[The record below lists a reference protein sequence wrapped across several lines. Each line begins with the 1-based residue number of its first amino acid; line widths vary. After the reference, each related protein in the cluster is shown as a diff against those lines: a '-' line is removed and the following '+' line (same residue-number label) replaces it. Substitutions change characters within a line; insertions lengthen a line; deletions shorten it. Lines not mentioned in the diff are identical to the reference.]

1 MNAQLQAAFDAIQPE
16 LAARYATMYRGMF
29 DHMVS
34 VLGPE
39 LKGVVNSWQFA
50 RQYSQIRDIIEYVIT
65 EGRSSM
71 QMGGPKRLNEAL
83 LAKKSDQQAHFAIEK
98 WIGKINQ
105 KLGDLNDVSVNR
117 FGGCEF
123 VIFGSRNG
131 KAIKIEQSIIV
142 KSSSKGALFNQFPA
156 RIYVDGKFTSEA
168 AYKAMFA

>member
-1 MNAQLQAAFDAIQPE
+1 MNAQLQAALDAIKPE
-16 LAARYATMYRGMF
+16 LADRYANMYRGMF
-29 DHMVS
+29 NRMVE

-39 LKGVVNSWQFA
+39 LKGVYNSWQFA
-50 RQYSQIRDIIEYVIT
+50 RQYTQIRDIIEYVIT

-71 QMGGPKRLNEAL
+71 QMDGPKRINENL
-83 LAKKSDQQAHFAIEK
+83 LVKKSEQQAHFAVEK

-105 KLGDLNDVSVNR
+105 KLGDLSDVSVNR

-123 VIFGSRNG
+123 VIFGNRGG

-168 AYKAMFA
+168 AYKKMFA